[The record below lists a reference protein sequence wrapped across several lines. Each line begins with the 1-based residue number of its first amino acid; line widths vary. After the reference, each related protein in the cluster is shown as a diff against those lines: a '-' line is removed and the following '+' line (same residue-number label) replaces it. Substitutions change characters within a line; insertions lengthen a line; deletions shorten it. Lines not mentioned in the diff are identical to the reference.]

1 MKSDEFASY
10 RNFLRLSQ
18 SNLAD
23 LLGTS
28 LRSIQAYEQGWR
40 DIPPNIERMILY
52 LIYQKRLG
60 HRSLDP
66 CWEIKKCLLRWR
78 KNCAAYQF
86 QAEGPCWFMNGTFC
100 EGEKQ
105 NNWDKK
111 METCRTC
118 SIFTRVMEDKG
129 N

>member
-60 HRSLDP
+60 HRSLIS
-66 CWEIKKCLLRWR
+66 CWEAKKCPISWR
-78 KNCAAYQF
+78 DNCAAYQL
-86 QAEGPCWFMNGTFC
+86 QAEGPCWFLNGTFC
-100 EGEKQ
+100 EGVKQ
-105 NNWDKK
+105 NNWNKK